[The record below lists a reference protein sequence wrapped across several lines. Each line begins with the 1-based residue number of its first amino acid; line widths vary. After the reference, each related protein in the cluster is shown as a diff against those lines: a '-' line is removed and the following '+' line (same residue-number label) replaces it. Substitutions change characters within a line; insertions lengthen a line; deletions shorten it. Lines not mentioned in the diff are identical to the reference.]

1 MKVHCYFQ
9 DNATFTVGEIRLLTC
24 KGDIPALL
32 PSVKTQFQDESKKY
46 ALHVLETVSIQNQEI
61 TLKVTGYQTGN
72 YKSPVFWLTDGQHS
86 IIVEGLSWK
95 IPSVLT
101 SETGPYPAYGP
112 WKIKIPLWYEVSW
125 IFLAISFFIFGF
137 FIFKKHRRKV
147 FIQQRTA
154 DRLDGKSPVQYFIRQ
169 LSSLFVLK
177 KNSKTFLIQLQNSFR
192 EFLENQFEIPL
203 ENPAHK
209 ILKYK
214 SIDKKARQILS
225 ELETALNN
233 QNSYSEQD
241 GEQLLSMVRNWIFQF
256 EKKHS
261 INKSKKEVN

>member
-9 DNATFTVGEIRLLTC
+9 DTATFTVGEIRLLTC
-24 KGDIPALL
+24 QGDIPALFSSL
-32 PSVKTQFQDESKKY
+32 KTQFQDESKKY
-46 ALHVLETVSIQNQEI
+46 ALHVLETVSIRDQEI
-61 TLKVTGYQTGN
+61 TLKVTGYQTGD

-86 IIVEGLSWK
+86 INIEGLSWK

-101 SETGPYPAYGP
+101 SETGPYPSYGP
-112 WKIKIPLWYEVSW
+112 WKIKIPLWYELSW
-125 IFLAISFFIFGF
+125 IFLLAAVVIFGVF
-137 FIFKKHRRKV
+137 KFKKYRMKNFIRKR
-147 FIQQRTA
+147 IT
-154 DRLDGKSPVQYFIRQ
+154 DRLEDQSPVQHFIRQ
-169 LSSLFVLK
+169 LSSLFILK

-203 ENPAHK
+203 EKPTHK

-214 SIDKKARQILS
+214 SIDKKAKQIFS
-225 ELETALNN
+225 ELETALNS
-233 QNSYSEQD
+233 QSSYSEQD

-261 INKSKKEVN
+261 INKSKKEVD

>member
-1 MKVHCYFQ
+1 MKTHCYFQ
-9 DNATFTVGEIRLLTC
+9 DTAAFTVGEIRLLTC

-32 PSVKTQFQDESKKY
+32 PPLKTQFQDESKKY
-46 ALHVLETVSIQNQEI
+46 ALHVLETVSIQEREI

-72 YKSPVFWLTDGQHS
+72 YNSPVFWLTDGQHS
-86 IIVEGLSWK
+86 IRVEGLSWK

-101 SETGPYPAYGP
+101 SETGFYPAYGP
-112 WKIKIPLWYEVSW
+112 WKIKVPLWYEVSW
-125 IFLAISFFIFGF
+125 IFLAISFLVFGF
-137 FIFKKHRRKV
+137 FVFKKHRRKV
-147 FIQQRTA
+147 LIRKKII
-154 DRLDGKSPVQYFIRQ
+154 DRLEGKSPVQYFIRQ

-177 KNSKTFLIQLQNSFR
+177 KNSKTFLIQLKNSFR

-203 ENPAHK
+203 ETPSHK

-214 SIDKKARQILS
+214 SIDKKAGQILS

-233 QNSYSEQD
+233 QSSYSNQD

-261 INKSKKEVN
+261 INQSKKEVN